1 QSFPIGIIGISM
13 AISSFSILS
22 HYVIDEKIPEMGEYT
37 RQKMDHLFFLII
49 PAAVGL
55 WVLRVP
61 IIEFVLQGG
70 VFDQAAVMLT
80 ADTLTYL
87 CIGLVAASVTPLL
100 IRIFF
105 AFHNTFWPFVIT
117 CCTVAINTILALYFS
132 KTMGIV
138 GVGLA
143 SSLSNTFSLLAI
155 LFILRWKYFQKI
167 SFFSLKNFFL
177 FSIASGVMAAL
188 LLQLQSFMTF
198 SDHWWWLFTEIVLMT
213 FLGMVIYAAVTF
225 LFFGKKWLEMV
236 RALGK

>member
-1 QSFPIGIIGISM
+1 TTIALGNLTVLRYAQDIQSFPIGIIGISM

-117 CCTVAINTILALYFS
+117 CCTVVINTILALYFS

-138 GVGLA
+138 GV
-143 SSLSNTFSLLAI
+143 
-155 LFILRWKYFQKI
+155 
-167 SFFSLKNFFL
+167 
-177 FSIASGVMAAL
+177 
-188 LLQLQSFMTF
+188 
-198 SDHWWWLFTEIVLMT
+198 
-213 FLGMVIYAAVTF
+213 
-225 LFFGKKWLEMV
+225 
-236 RALGK
+236 